1 MGMASIETTLTK
13 LKSQPGFQA
22 QVARKI
28 GVTPSML
35 CHVFKGR
42 KGLGTEK
49 LFTMAKELKVKPED
63 LHAHLVGLKTR
74 VA

>member
-1 MGMASIETTLTK
+1 MASVQTTLTK
-13 LKSQPGFQA
+13 LQSQPGFQA

-28 GVTPSML
+28 GVSPSML

-42 KGLGTEK
+42 KGLGTAK
-49 LFTMAKELKVKPED
+49 LFAMAKELGIKPED
-63 LHAHLVGLKTR
+63 LHGHLERLRER